1 MRLLQNLATGVASCL
16 LLLFA
21 STADA
26 HSRSRNPLNYLSL
39 IENPRIQTPSQRVHC
54 TSSFDLTFDLHQ
66 STEHVRLSLEPNN
79 DIIHEDS
86 YIEYID
92 KYGNIRHV
100 EKMQREE
107 HKIYQGKAFLVNDD
121 GVNRHVG
128 WARIAIRRDGVKPL
142 FEGAFTVMGNHHN
155 VQLKSNYMATKHELD
170 PELEED
176 EDEYMA
182 VWRDSDV
189 SRQSHTELRRSAGL
203 TCASDKLEFNTH
215 PDHPIYRDLMLKR
228 DDGFWGDMGAMSIA
242 NMFEK
247 RQSNI
252 DGGGVGSGNSAGVNL
267 ASTIGSTA
275 GCPTTRKVAL
285 VGVATDCTY
294 TASFNSTDT
303 LRQNVISLVNTASEL
318 YQSTF
323 NITLGLRNL
332 TVSDGEC
339 PGTPSTQTAWN
350 VGCSSSTDIT
360 QRLNLFSSWRGQRGD
375 DNAYWSLFTTC
386 NTGAEVGLAWLG
398 QLCNHGSTSQQDTS
412 GNSQSVTGA
421 NVIAKTSS
429 EWQVFAHESGHTFG
443 AVHDCDSSTCGDSNV
458 VNSGQC
464 CPLSSSTCDANAQYM
479 MNPFSSPDITATSA
493 EMVLLRKVK
502 TVIVVAPNL
511 VLGTAAA
518 TPQLAN
524 SIQAQFATPATRAV
538 VRRLASSLLLGL
550 SAELALVNVILPRH
564 ALAPMEHALQ
574 TPPHPT
580 GLTVAVGLNVPVA
593 SARVETS
600 SARLSWVATRAT
612 MTPMLA
618 TAKPAV

>member
-66 STEHVRLSLEPNN
+66 STEHVRLSLEPNH

-121 GVNRHVG
+121 GVNQHVG

-189 SRQSHTELRRSAGL
+189 SRQSHTELKRSAGL

-421 NVIAKTSS
+421 NVIAKTS
-429 EWQVFAHESGHTFG
+429 
-443 AVHDCDSSTCGDSNV
+443 
-458 VNSGQC
+458 
-464 CPLSSSTCDANAQYM
+464 
-479 MNPFSSPDITATSA
+479 TATSA
-493 EMVLLRKVK
+493 VMVSSRKVK

-564 ALAPMEHALQ
+564 ALAPTEHALQ

-580 GLTVAVGLNVPVA
+580 GLTAAVGSNVPVA